1 MNTIFD
7 TMLEKAKQGNTE
19 AQMFIAEAY
28 FKGVAVIRSYTESIY
43 WLTQAAEKNKYAS
56 VQIANMYKEGI
67 GVPKDLNKAFEI
79 TKKYA
84 EMDNEIQ
91 MFNLAGMYLNGIG
104 TEINLELAFEWYEKA
119 FNAGYK
125 DAAYYLGYLYHTH
138 PRAKDSQKA
147 INWYKRAAELND
159 GRACYNLGVIYYEGS
174 IVPKNNNIALEYLNK
189 AYQLGIKEANQVI
202 EQINTGGY
210 FNYTMLV

>member
-1 MNTIFD
+1 MSTIFD

-43 WLTQAAEKNKYAS
+43 WLTQAADNNKYAS

-67 GVPKDLNKAFEI
+67 GVPKSLEKAFEI
-79 TKKYA
+79 TKEYA
-84 EMDNEIQ
+84 EKDNEIQ
-91 MFNLAGMYLNGIG
+91 MFNLAGMYLNGVG
-104 TEINLELAFEWYEKA
+104 TEIDLEKAFEWYEKA

-125 DAAYYLGYLYHTH
+125 EAAYYLGYIYQTH
-138 PRAKDSQKA
+138 PRAKDNEKA
-147 INWYKRAAELND
+147 LNWYKRAAELND
-159 GRACYNLGVIYYEGS
+159 GRACYNLGMIYYEGS

-189 AYQLGIKEANQVI
+189 AYRLGIKQANEAI
-202 EQINTGGY
+202 EQINNSGY
-210 FNYTMLV
+210 FTYSMYV

>member
-43 WLTQAAEKNKYAS
+43 WLTQAAKNNKYAS

-125 DAAYYLGYLYHTH
+125 DTAYYLGYLYHTH